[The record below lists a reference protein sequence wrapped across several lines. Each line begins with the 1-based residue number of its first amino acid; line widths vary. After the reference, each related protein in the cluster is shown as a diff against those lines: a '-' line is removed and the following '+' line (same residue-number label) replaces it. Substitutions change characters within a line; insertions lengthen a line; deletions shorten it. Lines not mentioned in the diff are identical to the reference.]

1 MAGRLTGLEYRWF
14 GKGQLLATRYQHREA
29 TGLASGAATFMA
41 EVTEGAGA
49 SPTGPESLRR
59 VAARLV
65 LDADELDADWM
76 NTPSARPTLAV
87 VSRAGA
93 ERRIAALRC
102 LPTRFTTA
110 ASELEACK

>member
-29 TGLASGAATFMA
+29 TDLGSGAADVMA

-59 VAARLV
+59 VAARLA
-65 LDADELDADWM
+65 LDADELDADRM
-76 NTPSARPTLAV
+76 NTPSSKPTMAIV
-87 VSRAGA
+87 ASAA
-93 ERRIAALRC
+93 ADRRIAALRC
-102 LPTRFTTA
+102 LATRFTIA
-110 ASELEACK
+110 AAEVEARQ